1 MQTSKNGRTI
11 LVGVDEM
18 EVRGYFEMALKCLG
32 YPVELAQDGDEVL
45 SCLQSSTSGIAA
57 VLLDIMMPNRDGI
70 DTLREI
76 RRIDPNLPVII
87 ISGDSST
94 LNVVTAMKSGAT
106 DFLCK
111 PVAHDDLRKAVTRAL
126 EVKGADHGPDQGLPR
141 QEFPNEGDSRAS
153 GAARLVRGSG
163 PDPGRNRHW
172 QRGDS
177 PRPARAVP
185 PLQQA
190 LHQAQLRCAALRTGR

>member
-11 LVGVDEM
+11 LVGEDEM

-126 EVKGADHGPDQGLPR
+126 EIKGAEYSQP
-141 QEFPNEGDSRAS
+141 SRTA
-153 GAARLVRGSG
+153 
-163 PDPGRNRHW
+163 
-172 QRGDS
+172 
-177 PRPARAVP
+177 PRPPRRSSAGMSV
-185 PLQQA
+185 
-190 LHQAQLRCAALRTGR
+190 

>member
-11 LVGVDEM
+11 LVGEDEM

-45 SCLQSSTSGIAA
+45 SCLQSSTSGIGA

-94 LNVVTAMKSGAT
+94 LNVVTAMKSGER
-106 DFLCK
+106 DFLR
-111 PVAHDDLRKAVTRAL
+111 AAGDGEDDAGAPDRQSHALFFCGDERLGRGGEGGARGLERGAEAVGGQRA
-126 EVKGADHGPDQGLPR
+126 
-141 QEFPNEGDSRAS
+141 
-153 GAARLVRGSG
+153 
-163 PDPGRNRHW
+163 
-172 QRGDS
+172 
-177 PRPARAVP
+177 
-185 PLQQA
+185 
-190 LHQAQLRCAALRTGR
+190 